1 MGEVMFRGNV
11 VMKGYLKNKAATEK
25 ALAGGWFHS
34 GDLGV
39 KHKDGYVQ
47 LRDRSKDIIISGG
60 ENISSIEVED
70 ALFEHPG
77 VQLAAV
83 VARPDDKWGETPC
96 AFVEMKPGHSATA
109 EELIEWCRAR
119 LARYKC
125 PRHIVF
131 AEIPKT
137 STGKVQKFALRERAK
152 ADRGGGQLSVM
163 RSDAW
168 PQHCRAALVR
178 AVSAAAAQFPGPGEE
193 APKRVHDVRK
203 TLKEARAIARL
214 FLDCVGEPARVT
226 ITTLAATRRQIGRAR
241 DLDVMA
247 IRVQRLEP
255 PPEVSEPL
263 MAAIAREREAAQRA
277 RRGLSATAP
286 RPRLNAIVRR
296 VEGWDLSAV
305 GTEEIVAAVARTY
318 RQARKRG
325 RLAFD
330 GDDPVALHAFRARVV
345 DLRYQL
351 ALLSC
356 AWPEALNA
364 QAEALNDLREALGDF
379 NDLHVLGTFAAE
391 HGELPPQALEELGV
405 RMEAK
410 QKKLKRRANVEFER
424 LFAETPN
431 AFATRI
437 AAYLNHPVREPEVAE
452 DEPKAVS
459 AA

>member
-1 MGEVMFRGNV
+1 
-11 VMKGYLKNKAATEK
+11 
-25 ALAGGWFHS
+25 
-34 GDLGV
+34 
-39 KHKDGYVQ
+39 
-47 LRDRSKDIIISGG
+47 
-60 ENISSIEVED
+60 
-70 ALFEHPG
+70 
-77 VQLAAV
+77 
-83 VARPDDKWGETPC
+83 
-96 AFVEMKPGHSATA
+96 
-109 EELIEWCRAR
+109 
-119 LARYKC
+119 
-125 PRHIVF
+125 
-131 AEIPKT
+131 
-137 STGKVQKFALRERAK
+137 
-152 ADRGGGQLSVM
+152 M

-214 FLDCVGEPARVT
+214 FLLCVGEPARVT

-247 IRVQRLEP
+247 TRVQRLEP

-296 VEGWDLSAV
+296 VEGWDLSAL
-305 GTEEIVAAVARTY
+305 GTEEIGAAVARTY
-318 RQARKRG
+318 QQARKRG

-330 GDDPVALHAFRARVV
+330 CDDPVALHAFRARVV

-351 ALLSC
+351 SLVSC

-391 HGELPPQALEELGV
+391 HGELPPQALEDLGARV
-405 RMEAK
+405 ASK
-410 QKKLKRRANVEFER
+410 QKKLRRHANVEFKR

-431 AFATRI
+431 AFATRV
-437 AAYLNHPVREPEVAE
+437 AAYLGHPVREPEVQQ
-452 DEPKAVS
+452 DEPAAAKAAS

>member
-1 MGEVMFRGNV
+1 
-11 VMKGYLKNKAATEK
+11 
-25 ALAGGWFHS
+25 
-34 GDLGV
+34 
-39 KHKDGYVQ
+39 
-47 LRDRSKDIIISGG
+47 
-60 ENISSIEVED
+60 
-70 ALFEHPG
+70 
-77 VQLAAV
+77 
-83 VARPDDKWGETPC
+83 
-96 AFVEMKPGHSATA
+96 
-109 EELIEWCRAR
+109 
-119 LARYKC
+119 
-125 PRHIVF
+125 
-131 AEIPKT
+131 
-137 STGKVQKFALRERAK
+137 
-152 ADRGGGQLSVM
+152 M

-178 AVSAAAAQFPGPGEE
+178 AVGAAAAQFPGPREE

-255 PPEVSEPL
+255 PPEISEPL

-305 GTEEIVAAVARTY
+305 GTAEIGAAVARTY

-325 RLAFD
+325 RRAFD

-356 AWPEALNA
+356 AWPDALNA
-364 QAEALNDLREALGDF
+364 QAGALNDLREALGDF

-391 HGELPPQALEELGV
+391 HGELPPQALEELGI

-410 QKKLKRRANVEFER
+410 QKKLKRRANIEFER

>member
-1 MGEVMFRGNV
+1 
-11 VMKGYLKNKAATEK
+11 
-25 ALAGGWFHS
+25 
-34 GDLGV
+34 
-39 KHKDGYVQ
+39 
-47 LRDRSKDIIISGG
+47 
-60 ENISSIEVED
+60 
-70 ALFEHPG
+70 
-77 VQLAAV
+77 
-83 VARPDDKWGETPC
+83 
-96 AFVEMKPGHSATA
+96 
-109 EELIEWCRAR
+109 
-119 LARYKC
+119 
-125 PRHIVF
+125 
-131 AEIPKT
+131 
-137 STGKVQKFALRERAK
+137 
-152 ADRGGGQLSVM
+152 M

-178 AVSAAAAQFPGPGEE
+178 AVGAAAARFPDPGEE
-193 APKRVHDVRK
+193 APKRVHEVRK

-255 PPEVSEPL
+255 PPEISKPL

-277 RRGLSATAP
+277 RRGLAATAP

-305 GTEEIVAAVARTY
+305 GTAEIVAAAARTY
-318 RQARKRG
+318 RQARRRG

-356 AWPEALNA
+356 AWPQALNA

-391 HGELPPQALEELGV
+391 HGELPPQALQELRV

-424 LFAETPN
+424 LFAETPS

-459 AA
+459 VA

>member
-1 MGEVMFRGNV
+1 M
-11 VMKGYLKNKAATEK
+11 
-25 ALAGGWFHS
+25 
-34 GDLGV
+34 
-39 KHKDGYVQ
+39 Q
-47 LRDRSKDIIISGG
+47 
-60 ENISSIEVED
+60 
-70 ALFEHPG
+70 
-77 VQLAAV
+77 
-83 VARPDDKWGETPC
+83 
-96 AFVEMKPGHSATA
+96 
-109 EELIEWCRAR
+109 
-119 LARYKC
+119 
-125 PRHIVF
+125 
-131 AEIPKT
+131 
-137 STGKVQKFALRERAK
+137 
-152 ADRGGGQLSVM
+152 
-163 RSDAW
+163 SDAW
-168 PQHCRAALVR
+168 PQFCRAALVR
-178 AVSAAAAQFPGPGEE
+178 SVASAAAQFPGPGEE

-214 FLDCVGEPARVT
+214 FLHCVGEPARVT

-305 GTEEIVAAVARTY
+305 GTGEIVAAVARTY

-364 QAEALNDLREALGDF
+364 QAEALNELREALGDHH
-379 NDLHVLGTFAAE
+379 DLHVLMNFAAE
-391 HGELPPQALEELGV
+391 RGGASPEALAQLQERV
-405 RMEAK
+405 EAK
-410 QKKLKRRANVEFER
+410 QTKLRRRAETEYER
-424 LFAETPN
+424 LFVETPE
-431 AFATRI
+431 AFAARLE
-437 AAYLNHPVREPEVAE
+437 AYLARPVNRPMLTEPGPPQQA
-452 DEPKAVS
+452 
-459 AA
+459 

>member
-1 MGEVMFRGNV
+1 
-11 VMKGYLKNKAATEK
+11 
-25 ALAGGWFHS
+25 
-34 GDLGV
+34 
-39 KHKDGYVQ
+39 
-47 LRDRSKDIIISGG
+47 
-60 ENISSIEVED
+60 
-70 ALFEHPG
+70 
-77 VQLAAV
+77 
-83 VARPDDKWGETPC
+83 
-96 AFVEMKPGHSATA
+96 
-109 EELIEWCRAR
+109 
-119 LARYKC
+119 
-125 PRHIVF
+125 
-131 AEIPKT
+131 
-137 STGKVQKFALRERAK
+137 
-152 ADRGGGQLSVM
+152 LSEM

-168 PQHCRAALVR
+168 PRHCRAALVR
-178 AVSAAAAQFPGPGEE
+178 AVRAAAAQFPGPGEE

-296 VEGWDLSAV
+296 VEGWDLSAI
-305 GTEEIVAAVARTY
+305 GTGEIVAAVARTY

-330 GDDPVALHAFRARVV
+330 GDDPVALHATRARVV

-351 ALLSC
+351 SLLSG
-356 AWPEALNA
+356 AWPEAMDA

-391 HGELPPQALEELGV
+391 YGELAPQALEDLGSRV
-405 RMEAK
+405 TAK
-410 QKKLKRRANVEFER
+410 QTKLKRRANVEFER
-424 LFAETPN
+424 LFAEKPN

-437 AAYLNHPVREPEVAE
+437 GAYLANPVKEPRDTH
-452 DEPKAVS
+452 DEPVAAKAAP